1 MAGMLGLVL
10 RSRWVKRLSR
20 GVPVAR
26 LLLLGEV
33 GLMACRHIAHLERAE
48 RVRLLTLLA
57 RTRGRPGTL
66 TGAERRELARLLA
79 RLQPRLFF
87 GTALR
92 RLSPVPVPKRVLY
105 GRRGSAARKAI
116 SAGPQR

>member
-1 MAGMLGLVL
+1 MGGVLGFLL
-10 RSRWVKRLSR
+10 RSRWLKRVSR

-26 LLLLGEV
+26 LLLVGEV
-33 GLMACRHIAHLERAE
+33 GLLAWRHLARLERSE
-48 RVRLLTLLA
+48 RMRLLSLLA
-57 RTRGRPGTL
+57 RSRARGGSL
-66 TGAERRELARLLA
+66 SASERRELAWLLA

-105 GRRGSAARKAI
+105 GPRGSAARKAI